1 MVEGRDAEVLLFEA
15 TLNLKTPE
23 SPTDPR
29 VVYFHGPNGI
39 GKSALMQHLR
49 NVICPSVYERARAAS
64 ADPRPWLTRQA
75 RQGSNRMNA
84 KQVAFAYLDFEHDGN
99 GVECPMI
106 GAVGL
111 YAIARQ
117 LAKFNVV
124 CPLFTVACFAHF
136 KAWARATDKRDFAL
150 LRTEELK
157 AINAIWEAG
166 GGNDVPGA
174 KMVLALLDLL
184 KKHGNRV
191 LDKVTEQD
199 DLKKRIES
207 ISQMDP
213 AGELARHL
221 PDLLAEDLNRAVGHE
236 LGPARIVLLFDSHD
250 AFWRSN
256 DLPSRSNYY
265 HLHDEWLRRLLR
277 RLDRS
282 TWITAVVAGRR
293 KPLWSVSPRYPIAD
307 TELQSHEIQGLNA
320 AQGEHLLLTRGLKR
334 LEIEAAIKEARDV
347 TGPGVGIHPAT
358 LLAVAA
364 GQALPESPVDRLEWL
379 IGHVYDAET
388 RDALLVIASFERA
401 FSEDEY
407 FLAGELLR
415 FATTRARLRALVHD
429 EWFESAASA
438 ARPSYRLVG
447 RVQRILAEVSKQ
459 LPPGRPNL
467 WREAHEA
474 WRDHFAKVGD
484 RQQSAIHERALASSP
499 EDHDRTFY
507 VGGP

>member
-1 MVEGRDAEVLLFEA
+1 MIEGRDTEVLLFEA
-15 TLNLKTPE
+15 TLNLKMPDA
-23 SPTDPR
+23 PTDAR
-29 VVYFHGPNGI
+29 IVYFHGPNGI
-39 GKSALMQHLR
+39 GKSALMQHLH
-49 NVICPSVYERARAAS
+49 NEICPTVYERARAAS
-64 ADPRPWLTRQA
+64 ADLTPWLARQA

-117 LAKFNVV
+117 LVKFNVV

-157 AINAIWEAG
+157 AINAIWEASG
-166 GGNDVPGA
+166 GDAVPGA

-184 KKHGNRV
+184 KKHGNRI
-191 LDKVTEQD
+191 LDKVTGEEV
-199 DLKKRIES
+199 LKKRIEA
-207 ISQMDP
+207 ISRMDP

-221 PDLLAEDLNRAVGHE
+221 PDLLAEDLNRAIDHE

-250 AFWRSN
+250 AFWRPI
-256 DLPSRSNYY
+256 DLPGRPAYY
-265 HLHDEWLRRLLR
+265 HLHDEWLRRLLLGLNR
-277 RLDRS
+277 NARIS
-282 TWITAVVAGRR
+282 AVVAGRR
-293 KPLWSVSPRYPIAD
+293 KPLWAASPRYAIAD
-307 TELQSHEIQGLNA
+307 TETQVHEIQGLTA
-320 AQGEHLLLTRGLKR
+320 AQAEQLLLARGLKR
-334 LEIEAAIKEARDV
+334 NEIESAIKEARAIG
-347 TGPGVGIHPAT
+347 GPSGGIHPAT
-358 LLAVAA
+358 LAAVAS

-379 IGHVYDAET
+379 VAQVYDAET
-388 RDALLVIASFERA
+388 RDALLVLSAFDRA

-438 ARPSYRLVG
+438 ARPSYRLAG

-459 LPPGRPNL
+459 LPSGRPNL
-467 WREAHEA
+467 WRDAHEA
-474 WRDHFAKVGD
+474 WRNHYDRVGD
-484 RQQSAIHERALASSP
+484 RKQAAVHERALASNP
-499 EDHDRTFY
+499 EEHDRTFY
-507 VGGP
+507 LGGP